1 MADLTQKE
9 RLQPSLLD
17 RLTDNDPER
26 KQESRDSRVLSPS
39 RLRDCVRRDLAW
51 LLNTTHLRAMQ
62 NLDEHPQVARSV
74 LNYGMP
80 DLAGRT
86 TSGVDTTVLEQA
98 IRKAILDFEPRLVA
112 KTLRVKLFVDEK
124 QMNHNAMSF
133 DIEAELWAQ
142 PLPLRLFLRTAVDL
156 ETGTI
161 DVLDLGSKGAG

>member
-1 MADLTQKE
+1 MADLTQKD

-26 KQESRDSRVLSPS
+26 KQESRETRVLSPA
-39 RLRDCVRRDLAW
+39 RLRECVRRDLAW
-51 LLNTTHLRAMQ
+51 LLNTTHLGAVQ
-62 NLDEHPQVARSV
+62 DLDEHPQVARSV

-86 TSGVDTTVLEQA
+86 VSTVNTTTLEQA
-98 IRKAILDFEPRLVA
+98 IRKVILDFEPRLVA

-124 QMNHNAMSF
+124 QMSHNTMSF

-142 PLPLRLFLRTAVDL
+142 PLPLRLFLRTSVDL
-156 ETGTI
+156 ESGII
-161 DVLDLGSKGAG
+161 DVADLGGKGGG

>member
-17 RLTDNDPER
+17 RLTDNDPEK
-26 KQESRDSRVLSPS
+26 KQESRDTRVLSPS
-39 RLRDCVRRDLAW
+39 KLRDCVRRDLAW
-51 LLNTTHLRAMQ
+51 LLNTTHVQATQ
-62 NLDEHPQVARSV
+62 ALDDYPLVAHSV
-74 LNYGMP
+74 LNFGMP

-86 TSGVDTTVLEQA
+86 TSGVDTSVLEQS
-98 IRKAILDFEPRLVA
+98 IRRAILDFEPRLVA
-112 KTLRVKLFVDEK
+112 KSLRVKLFVEER

-156 ETGTI
+156 ESGT
-161 DVLDLGSKGAG
+161 VEVTDLGGKVGG

>member
-1 MADLTQKE
+1 MADLTQKD

-17 RLTDNDPER
+17 RLTDNDPDR
-26 KQESRDSRVLSPS
+26 KQESRDARVLSPS
-39 RLRDCVRRDLAW
+39 RLRECVRRDLAW
-51 LLNTTHLRAMQ
+51 LLNTTHLRATQ
-62 NLDEHPQVARSV
+62 DLDDHPFVGRSV

-112 KTLRVKLFVDEK
+112 KSLRVRLFSDDK
-124 QMNHNAMSF
+124 QMNHNAMTF

-156 ETGTI
+156 ESGSI
-161 DVLDLGSKGAG
+161 DVADLGSKGGT

>member
-1 MADLTQKE
+1 MADLTQKD

-26 KQESRDSRVLSPS
+26 KQESRDARVLSPT

-51 LLNTTHLRAMQ
+51 LLNTTHLKAMQ
-62 NLDEHPQVARSV
+62 DLDEHPNVARSV

-86 TSGVDTTVLEQA
+86 VSGVNTAALEQA
-98 IRKAILDFEPRLVA
+98 IRKAIIDFEPRLVA

-124 QMNHNAMSF
+124 QMSHNTMAF

-142 PLPLRLFLRTAVDL
+142 PLPLRLFLRTSVDL
-156 ETGTI
+156 ESGTI
-161 DVLDLGSKGAG
+161 DVADLGSKGGG